1 MVLTLGLQAPCRA
14 PFTVPRKQVSIRCN
28 YVPDYSSPDP
38 ENLGGFFG
46 KQPRQRTNRLPIKKF
61 WEYQAPSAD
70 IGSPDGYELKP
81 VGIPEYGDG
90 GNNGGRGG
98 RGGGGRGGGG
108 GGDPMKGFTYLFAI
122 LLFGAGL
129 MAYFKKGSSTSL
141 MISSAMSVMLLVS
154 ASLMGNPTYRV
165 GTFLALATCMILA
178 SVMGKRSKES
188 GKLIPAGLVA
198 GLSGLMCVGYIAT
211 LI

>member
-1 MVLTLGLQAPCRA
+1 MTALPVDHFVGGFFKMVLTLGLQAPCRA

-98 RGGGGRGGGG
+98 S
-108 GGDPMKGFTYLFAI
+108 Y
-122 LLFGAGL
+122 
-129 MAYFKKGSSTSL
+129 TSL
-141 MISSAMSVMLLVS
+141 NS
-154 ASLMGNPTYRV
+154 NPTESID
-165 GTFLALATCMILA
+165 FLRLQ
-178 SVMGKRSKES
+178 S
-188 GKLIPAGLVA
+188 
-198 GLSGLMCVGYIAT
+198 
-211 LI
+211 